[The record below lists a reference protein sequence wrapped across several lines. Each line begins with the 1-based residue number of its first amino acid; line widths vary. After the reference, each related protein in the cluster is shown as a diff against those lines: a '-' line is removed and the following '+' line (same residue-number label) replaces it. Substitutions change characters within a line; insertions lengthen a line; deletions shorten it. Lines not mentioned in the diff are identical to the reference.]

1 MREGAARIASEP
13 SHVNIKIRFGR
24 FALKGEKYS
33 TDADSVYIH
42 IFFAQVKAETDQNKK
57 AKQLN
62 FLKPLSD
69 YLWWI
74 YWSWI
79 SCYVKWSE
87 NQIQMQ
93 RQFYT
98 DIFLPCLVSRR
109 GSSSWW
115 SWSGN
120 SHSDPPQHY
129 SRTVSVLYI
138 TPHKSLPKVT
148 PSRQIIP

>member
-1 MREGAARIASEP
+1 MKRPKEKTEKIEEEEARSRMFDGAVRWAGP
-13 SHVNIKIRFGR
+13 WGKGPHVNIKIRFGR

-74 YWSWI
+74 
-79 SCYVKWSE
+79 
-87 NQIQMQ
+87 
-93 RQFYT
+93 
-98 DIFLPCLVSRR
+98 
-109 GSSSWW
+109 
-115 SWSGN
+115 
-120 SHSDPPQHY
+120 
-129 SRTVSVLYI
+129 
-138 TPHKSLPKVT
+138 
-148 PSRQIIP
+148 